1 MKSTRAVKIKI
12 VTGNPKF
19 QEVAENFRDAANWLS
34 KIVHS
39 RKKPGTAPSLHKEF
53 YATVREKFQLPSQ
66 VACSLFRHVVGTY
79 RSMKSNGRW
88 KVAVYRKLVIPV
100 VHKRDF
106 AVVKGRLTFWKV
118 KVDHKSR
125 PIPKGTWRDS
135 KLKKVGNQ
143 WWLVL
148 AVGVDIPEPK
158 QNGNIVGVDLGQKN
172 TLVAVEPKS
181 NKTLYVGGGTLEH
194 RRLCIRQ
201 TRANVASVG
210 TRSAKRLM
218 RRLSGREKAVTQ
230 ELMHVAS
237 KRLVAFANSVDAKT
251 IAFED
256 LAGVRKTR
264 TSRKQRERN
273 HRWPYATLQ
282 FFVGYKAEAEG
293 IALDFVDPAYT
304 SQGCSRCGHTE
315 KSNRNGR
322 SFRCRSCSW
331 QDNADRNGACNI
343 ASRSILQRQ
352 ASEGRAMY
360 QLAYSDDGDQGV
372 NQSQAHGFSREQ
384 LIEGC
389 TPLSSS
395 GS

>member
-1 MKSTRAVKIKI
+1 MKGTRTVKIKI
-12 VTGNPKF
+12 TTDNPKF
-19 QEVAENFRDAANWLS
+19 QEVAENFRHAANWLS
-34 KIVHS
+34 KIVYN

-53 YATVREKFQLPSQ
+53 YATVREKFGLPSQ

-79 RSMKSNGRW
+79 RSMKSNKRW
-88 KVAVYRKLVIPV
+88 SLAVYKKLVVPV

-106 AVVKGRLTFWKV
+106 GVIKGKLTFWKT
-118 KVDHKSR
+118 KVDYKSR

-143 WWLVL
+143 WYLVL
-148 AVGVDIPEPK
+148 VVGVDVPEPK

-181 NKTLYVGGGTLEH
+181 NKTLYVGGGILEH

-210 TRSAKRLM
+210 TRSARRLFKRLG
-218 RRLSGREKAVTQ
+218 GREKAVTQ

-237 KRLVAFANSVDAKT
+237 KRLVAFAKSVDAKA

-264 TSRKQRERN
+264 TSKKQRARN
-273 HRWPYATLQ
+273 HRWPYALLQ

-315 KSNRNGR
+315 KSNRDGR
-322 SFRCRSCSW
+322 SFRCKSCDW
-331 QDNADRNGACNI
+331 RDNADRNGACNI
-343 ASRSILQRQ
+343 ASRSIQQRQ
-352 ASEGRAMY
+352 ASEGRAMC
-360 QLAYSDDGDQGV
+360 QLAYSDDGDHGV
-372 NQSQAHGFSREQ
+372 SCHKPTASAV
-384 LIEGC
+384 
-389 TPLSSS
+389 